1 MFLFLHLG
9 RPDFC
14 QGRFQNNF
22 PFVDNSS
29 PRIIITLCGVP
40 QPEVKDEFMGKTINV
55 IDATVNS
62 YTHRFILQLPLLTQ
76 TACGRELQVTTIG
89 YSGTSN
95 YKTKIFVKN
104 CKCNYYIYLI
114 LSFSSL

>member
-9 RPDFC
+9 GPDFC
-14 QGRFQNNF
+14 QGRFPNNF
-22 PFVDNSS
+22 TFDDNSS

-40 QPEVKDEFMGKTINV
+40 QPKVKGEFIGKKINV

-62 YTHRFILQLPLLTQ
+62 YTHSFILQLPLLTQ
-76 TACGRELQVTTIG
+76 TTCGRKLQVTTIG
-89 YSGTSN
+89 YSGTST

-104 CKCNYYIYLI
+104 CKCNY
-114 LSFSSL
+114 